1 MLISSERVQELLD
14 IEKRMRLLEAAGV
27 DNWEGYDIAMESY
40 EKELEIHGKI
50 DDLVDSISEELC
62 MHIETNVAGPNT
74 GHGFY
79 SEGLDE
85 LKITLVNW
93 LEENTTIFQ

>member
-1 MLISSERVQELLD
+1 MLISNKRVQELLD
-14 IEKRMRLLEAAGV
+14 IEKKMRLLEAAGV
-27 DNWEGYDIAMESY
+27 DNWEGYDIAMEPY
-40 EKELEIHGKI
+40 EKELETHNKI
-50 DDLVDSISEELC
+50 NDLVDLITDELC
-62 MHIETNVAGPNT
+62 MHIDTNVAGPNT

-85 LKITLVNW
+85 IKSIIVEW